1 MVKMLTKSGN
11 SLAIVLDK
19 ALLQVVQLDETTP
32 VKIDVENGKLVLS
45 PAPAGDRR
53 KFEAVKAKMH
63 QRYAKTFKRLAE

>member
-19 ALLQVVQLDETTP
+19 ALLQLVKLDETTP
-32 VKIDVENGKLVLS
+32 VKIDVEDGKLVLS
-45 PAPAGDRR
+45 PAPASDRR
-53 KFEAVKAKMH
+53 KFEAVRAKMH